1 MAGVS
6 AGGAIYNLGTA
17 AVTNSTF
24 CLNSAIGARGG
35 NPSANQVGGKGGAA
49 QGGAIFNAGSLAI
62 FNSTFSHNTANAGG
76 AGVSYV
82 MNDENGGDAAGGAI
96 FASNDPAASTT
107 MGSNLVAGSYI
118 HGGIASNYVVFTYG
132 LALGRD
138 VFGPIASSGFNLIG
152 DAVDST
158 GWIASDQIGTPEAP
172 IDPLLQTF
180 DHDNGG
186 PTLTH
191 SLKPGSPAID
201 QGNSF
206 GLTTDQRGLAR
217 SYDDP
222 AVLNAPGGDGS
233 DIGAFELQPASPA
246 LLQNVSTRAR
256 VGMDDDVLIGGVIV
270 TGTEQKTIILR
281 ALGQGNGS
289 GDPLPDSLLELHD
302 ANGALIASNDYW
314 VDTQQSEIELSDLPR
329 RDPMTPPSCS
339 VFRRTHTRQ
348 SYAARMAD
356 PGSRSSKPTTS
367 IHERIPPWPI
377 SARAEKWARATM
389 S

>member
-1 MAGVS
+1 
-6 AGGAIYNLGTA
+6 
-17 AVTNSTF
+17 
-24 CLNSAIGARGG
+24 
-35 NPSANQVGGKGGAA
+35 
-49 QGGAIFNAGSLAI
+49 
-62 FNSTFSHNTANAGG
+62 
-76 AGVSYV
+76 

-107 MGSNLVAGSYI
+107 MGSSLVAGSNI
-118 HGGIASNYVVFTYG
+118 HGGIASDYVVFTYG

-222 AVLNAPGGDGS
+222 AVLTRPAAMAATSGHLSSNRRRPLCYKMFQPGRGS
-233 DIGAFELQPASPA
+233 AW
-246 LLQNVSTRAR
+246 T
-256 VGMDDDVLIGGVIV
+256 
-270 TGTEQKTIILR
+270 
-281 ALGQGNGS
+281 
-289 GDPLPDSLLELHD
+289 
-302 ANGALIASNDYW
+302 
-314 VDTQQSEIELSDLPR
+314 
-329 RDPMTPPSCS
+329 MT
-339 VFRRTHTRQ
+339 F
-348 SYAARMAD
+348 
-356 PGSRSSKPTTS
+356 
-367 IHERIPPWPI
+367 
-377 SARAEKWARATM
+377 
-389 S
+389 